1 MIKPKLKKYA
11 KRLSRRPVNSQIANF
26 LSQCKKNDRILNIGS
41 GGEISKVIEAC
52 LSEKNISF
60 VSSDIDPNRNPDIV
74 DDIVNSTISSNSFD
88 YIVCAEVLEHV
99 EHPHKAANNLIS
111 ILDDGGKIF
120 ISTPFIFPTHDAPYD
135 FFRYTEFGLKKIFS
149 GKGDIVFFKPKHS
162 YTESLMLLLLRG
174 LWLRDAR
181 ITTFVILHFFWNI
194 PLFLFSKLFLKSF
207 GNNAICSGFIMIV
220 KK

>member
-1 MIKPKLKKYA
+1 MIKPKLKRYA
-11 KRLSRRPVNSQIANF
+11 KFLSRRPVNSQIANF

-60 VSSDIDPNRNPDIV
+60 VSSDIGPNRNPDIV
-74 DDIVNSTISSNSFD
+74 
-88 YIVCAEVLEHV
+88 
-99 EHPHKAANNLIS
+99 
-111 ILDDGGKIF
+111 DDGGKIF